1 VQPAAGFGWA
11 RLAIQAGFLGPARI
25 SRFDRIVSLA
35 RVPHF
40 QLVTVDGNVLGA
52 RELSGPD
59 WPPGS
64 VIYTGPNEPNL
75 RVVRKLDTENN
86 DPEMHFTVLVVEPV

>member
-35 RVPHF
+35 AGHTHP
-40 QLVTVDGNVLGA
+40 T
-52 RELSGPD
+52 REAVI
-59 WPPGS
+59 GS
-64 VIYTGPNEPNL
+64 NY
-75 RVVRKLDTENN
+75 
-86 DPEMHFTVLVVEPV
+86 

>member
-11 RLAIQAGFLGPARI
+11 RLATQAGLLGPARI
-25 SRFDRIVSLA
+25 SRFDRVVSLA
-35 RVPHF
+35 CVPQF
-40 QLVTVDGNVLGA
+40 QLVTVDGEVLGA

-64 VIYTGPNEPNL
+64 VI
-75 RVVRKLDTENN
+75 
-86 DPEMHFTVLVVEPV
+86 